1 MKTAALYL
9 AILAIITVNYDL
21 SANEQEDSVIELDGA
36 LDVSRI
42 GDKWIKLSVPFLVK
56 SHPSIE
62 ALQGSKPS
70 SVDELFNPEFID
82 NLNLKITVCF
92 RNEFKRKYVRGDKSD
107 IQFLDDYSSELE
119 IKLLKVDRNTK
130 TAAFLLPSIIA
141 ERDEYVGSTPKPVG
155 YVLEFSRGG
164 TIFNVSDSVVF
175 EKYTNEDILEK
186 FKSEAQSKSPP
197 NEGFLIPAHFIDISF
212 LKNLG
217 PVTWGN

>member
-107 IQFLDDYSSELE
+107 IQFLDYYSSELE

-130 TAAFLLPSIIA
+130 TAAFLLPSIIIFETEA
-141 ERDEYVGSTPKPVG
+141 
-155 YVLEFSRGG
+155 FS
-164 TIFNVSDSVVF
+164 
-175 EKYTNEDILEK
+175 K
-186 FKSEAQSKSPP
+186 FCDFKKGKSRRNKKRPC
-197 NEGFLIPAHFIDISF
+197 GLF
-212 LKNLG
+212 LKIITKKVKLRYQSLVPLNVFCIQY
-217 PVTWGN
+217 PA